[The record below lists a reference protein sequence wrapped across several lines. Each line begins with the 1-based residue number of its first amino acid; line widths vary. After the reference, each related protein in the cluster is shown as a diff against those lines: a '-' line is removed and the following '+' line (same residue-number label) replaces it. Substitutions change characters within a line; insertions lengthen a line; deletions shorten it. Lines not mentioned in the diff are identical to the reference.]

1 MKPSLGLFSVPF
13 VLVVLTLGCLSA
25 NNPRSGLDK
34 AKMRCRDL
42 VLKIEPARADLVEY
56 ASGLLDRAFSLSNDL
71 DAAAIADL
79 EPDLRRLGRRASD
92 LAKRLQAI
100 AEVADDYIRTSSL
113 LGTAGV
119 DSGVGE

>member
-1 MKPSLGLFSVPF
+1 
-13 VLVVLTLGCLSA
+13 
-25 NNPRSGLDK
+25 
-34 AKMRCRDL
+34 MRCRDI

-56 ASGLLDRAFSLSNDL
+56 ASGLRDRAFSLSNDL

-100 AEVADDYIRTSSL
+100 VEVADDYIRTSSL